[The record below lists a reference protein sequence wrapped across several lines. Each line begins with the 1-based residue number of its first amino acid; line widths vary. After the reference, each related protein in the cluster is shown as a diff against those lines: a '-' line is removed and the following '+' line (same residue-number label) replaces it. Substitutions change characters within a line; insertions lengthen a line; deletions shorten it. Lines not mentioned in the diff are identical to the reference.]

1 MLELALTTMLPA
13 VHGSREDQAQMRRIY
28 YVEDTVWFS
37 KRYSDEKWKGCYKG
51 GEKMTKGPNI

>member
-13 VHGSREDQAQMRRIY
+13 VHGSRLDLAQMRRIY

-37 KRYSDEKWKGCYKG
+37 KRYSDENGKDNV
-51 GEKMTKGPNI
+51 TKEERK